1 MSSLDS
7 LNSKREEASNIV
19 NDILDKSKELERRL
33 EESTKI
39 ISKIISNSKDSDT
52 LNSSLK
58 STIASTSKTI
68 ERFRTERQKVYSIL
82 HGVNSFYEKKYLP
95 LLDKINDKNN
105 GFQSK
110 LNASKKDTDEIS
122 KYKAIANEQ
131 LSDLK
136 KIASELKP
144 KYAELKK
151 LDGNIRKLEITAKKD
166 SDSIK
171 ISSDLIKSLEV
182 KIRKANAEISILFNE
197 SDRHSK
203 SIKSLLDNS
212 NRDISNIKKNNTESD
227 KILEDIQKIYELA
240 AQTGLSGEF
249 ERQKKQLGEQLTKWE
264 QRIFNISSVL
274 LLLIIALFLL
284 ELALYDWKLKNI
296 DVNFYLRFI
305 LFSPIVFYLYFC
317 TNQFSE
323 AKKLHD
329 KYAFKTTLA
338 MSIQNHIKMLLEQ
351 DGFAA
356 SSKEK
361 ITEFVISAFQKI
373 YSEPYMDNT
382 LKLGIKLQNI
392 EMNLEKKLEEKL
404 KEVKQDL

>member
-7 LNSKREEASNIV
+7 LNSKREEANKIV
-19 NDILDKSKELERRL
+19 NEILGKSEELERRL
-33 EESTKI
+33 EESTRI

-68 ERFRTERQKVYSIL
+68 EKFRTERQKVYSIL
-82 HGVNSFYEKKYLP
+82 NGVNSFYEKKYLP

-110 LNASKKDTDEIS
+110 LNSSKRDSDEIS
-122 KYKAIANEQ
+122 KNKVIATEQ
-131 LSDLK
+131 LSDLR
-136 KIASELKP
+136 KIATELKS
-144 KYAELKK
+144 KYPELKK
-151 LDGNIRKLEITAKKD
+151 LDSNIRKLEIAAKKD
-166 SDSIK
+166 GDSIK
-171 ISSDLIKSLEV
+171 NSNDLIKSLEV
-182 KIRKANAEISILFNE
+182 KIRKTNADITILFKE
-197 SDRHSK
+197 SERHSK
-203 SIKSLLDNS
+203 SIKSLLDDS
-212 NRDISNIKKNNTESD
+212 NNDISNIKKNNSESD
-227 KILEDIQKIYELA
+227 KILIDIQNIYDLA

-264 QRIFNISSVL
+264 ERIFKISSVL
-274 LLLIIALFLL
+274 LLLIIGLFFV
-284 ELALYDWKLKNI
+284 ELYLYDWKLKNI

-351 DGFAA
+351 DGFAV

-373 YSEPYMDNT
+373 YSEPYLDNN

-392 EMNLEKKLEEKL
+392 EMNLEKKLEEKI